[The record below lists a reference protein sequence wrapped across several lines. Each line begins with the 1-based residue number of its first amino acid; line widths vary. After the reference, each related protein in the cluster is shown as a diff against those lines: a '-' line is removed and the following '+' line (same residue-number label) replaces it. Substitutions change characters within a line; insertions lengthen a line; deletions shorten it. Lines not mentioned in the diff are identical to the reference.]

1 MKYEVAVNSAIGA
14 RSTNQDRAEW
24 STRENAVLLVL
35 ADGLGGYEGGEVA
48 AEAFVNSVLRSFES
62 VLTPTI
68 PDPHAFIVMSTL
80 HGHRTVNRVARLKGF
95 NEQAPRT
102 TAVICIVQSGYAY
115 WGHVGDSRLY
125 HWSNDRIQSR
135 TADHTTTE
143 KLRKAGYISEDDMRK
158 SANQGPLV
166 RCVGGPRRPVVTL
179 GTETRLESD
188 DMLLLCSDGIWRA
201 MEIERIY
208 RTLRARELSA
218 AVADLL
224 VRSEKAMKR
233 TCDNV
238 TAVAFRWDDKP
249 SIQLPLNP
257 PNYSSTEQAQLWED
271 QWRQAQER
279 RAQRHDKAKD
289 NPNYYSDSF
298 LLKEIEEMD
307 QQLSEFED
315 YLNQFGSGS
324 K

>member
-1 MKYEVAVNSAIGA
+1 
-14 RSTNQDRAEW
+14 
-24 STRENAVLLVL
+24 
-35 ADGLGGYEGGEVA
+35 
-48 AEAFVNSVLRSFES
+48 
-62 VLTPTI
+62 
-68 PDPHAFIVMSTL
+68 
-80 HGHRTVNRVARLKGF
+80 
-95 NEQAPRT
+95 
-102 TAVICIVQSGYAY
+102 
-115 WGHVGDSRLY
+115 
-125 HWSNDRIQSR
+125 
-135 TADHTTTE
+135 
-143 KLRKAGYISEDDMRK
+143 MRK

-179 GTETRLESD
+179 GSEVRLETN

-208 RTLRARELSA
+208 QTLCARELSA

-224 VRSEKAMKR
+224 TKSEKAMKR

-238 TAVAFRWDDKP
+238 TAIAVRWDDKP
-249 SIQLPLNP
+249 SLTLPVTP
-257 PNYSSTEQAQLWED
+257 PNYSSAEQAQLWED

-279 RAQRHDKAKD
+279 RAQRHDKARE

-315 YLNQFGSGS
+315 YLNQFGTGN